1 MTMPTQ
7 MVKYFF
13 SKNYIKLLIKVTKIV
28 FKKTW
33 MGKGWREVGV
43 VRYYLLYSRV
53 MVYWL
58 TAQCLTR
65 VARTLVVNR
74 GDHRKDPI
82 QHPHHATHLWLI
94 FLRTH
99 DVCSTTVLCSF
110 PSARGKIPR
119 ITQFVLGMYSRY
131 CQQIS
136 SLQVETACVLYTLLP
151 R

>member
-1 MTMPTQ
+1 MYL
-7 MVKYFF
+7 K
-13 SKNYIKLLIKVTKIV
+13 KLEWGKVEERWEWYVII
-28 FKKTW
+28 
-33 MGKGWREVGV
+33 
-43 VRYYLLYSRV
+43 YYTRV

-136 SLQVETACVLYTLLP
+136 SLQVETACVLYTLFP
-151 R
+151 RKELSMRILLRT